1 MKIYDYH
8 SHSNFSDD
16 CNYCMEEMVRG
27 AIEKNIDT
35 LCFTDHMDHDYGN
48 CEFDFVFDVDE
59 YMKTFFELKEKYK
72 DDIKLLAGVEIGMQ
86 PQLIGKIHTLM
97 PLDVFDFIIMSIHTA
112 KGLELHE
119 GNFYKQKT
127 AKEAFS
133 DYYEDLYTSVSGFDN
148 FDIVGHVDIINRYT
162 KFLDD
167 PYIEFEDY
175 KGYVVEVLKKVIEKG
190 KGIEV
195 NTSGK
200 RYKLPSFHPSEK
212 ILKIYKDL
220 GGEII
225 TFGSDAHLPKDLAY
239 GYDEVI
245 DMLKGIGFKYITT
258 FENRKKTFR
267 KI

>member
-16 CNYCMEEMVRG
+16 CQISMEDMIRG
-27 AIEKNIDT
+27 AIDKNIDT

-48 CEFDFVFDVDE
+48 SEFDFVFDVDD
-59 YMKTFFELKEKYK
+59 YLKTFSALKEKYQS
-72 DDIKLLAGVEIGMQ
+72 DIRLLAGVEIGMQ

-119 GNFYKQKT
+119 GNFYKAKT
-127 AKEAFS
+127 AKQAFN
-133 DYYEDLYTSVSGFDN
+133 DYYEDLYTCVSEFDN
-148 FDIVGHVDIINRYT
+148 FDILGHIDIINRYT
-162 KFLDD
+162 KFLDN
-167 PYIEFEDY
+167 PQIEFNDY
-175 KGYVVEVLKKVIEKG
+175 KGSIVEMLKKVISRG

-200 RYKLPSFHPSEK
+200 RYKLPSFHPNEQ

-225 TFGSDAHLPKDLAY
+225 TFGSDAHMPKDLAY
-239 GYDEVI
+239 GYEDVM
-245 DMLKGIGFKYITT
+245 DMLKSIGFKYVTT
-258 FENRKKTFR
+258 FENREQTFI